1 VYLPLIRRDPPTWT
15 TIVQENF
22 EGSFPNSLWQV
33 SDPGYDD
40 YFWAKRNCRA
50 YAGGYSAWAMGGGEI
65 GAGFPCGAEY
75 IDYAFS
81 WMIYGPFSLSGAT
94 AADFSYQLWLNSE
107 GGYDYAC
114 SLASVDGDFFNG
126 SCLSGL
132 IGGWTSW
139 SLNLANVPNMGSL
152 LGQGNVWIAVLFE
165 SDGSEHF
172 AEGAHVDN
180 ILVRKCPT
188 GGSCPSVA
196 SAQSGPPGSQLV
208 ETTVTRRL
216 EPAALPDGGRD

>member
-1 VYLPLIRRDPPTWT
+1 
-15 TIVQENF
+15 
-22 EGSFPNSLWQV
+22 
-33 SDPGYDD
+33 
-40 YFWAKRNCRA
+40 
-50 YAGGYSAWAMGGGEI
+50 
-65 GAGFPCGAEY
+65 
-75 IDYAFS
+75 
-81 WMIYGPFSLSGAT
+81 
-94 AADFSYQLWLNSE
+94 
-107 GGYDYAC
+107 
-114 SLASVDGDFFNG
+114 
-126 SCLSGL
+126 
-132 IGGWTSW
+132 
-139 SLNLANVPNMGSL
+139 MGSL